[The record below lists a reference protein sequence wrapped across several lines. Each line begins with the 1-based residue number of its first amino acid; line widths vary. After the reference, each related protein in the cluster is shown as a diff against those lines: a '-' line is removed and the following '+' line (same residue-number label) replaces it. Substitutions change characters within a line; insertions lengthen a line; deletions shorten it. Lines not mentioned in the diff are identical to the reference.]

1 VIHILLLTLI
11 ASTLSA
17 ETIAEKKA
25 KNLWSKDASL
35 PKNSIQTINQ
45 EISDLRKELDKSYQT
60 AQLLQE
66 RGASDEEFAGLLVE
80 MNRIKEAILQ
90 TEERWKDR
98 SSADAKKEEEGYGLW
113 DQEET
118 TLSQLI
124 TEYGAMDFLYII
136 PPEIAALK
144 LNLHSTVPIPRESWR
159 DLLELLLNQ
168 NGIGIKQLG
177 PYTRQLFIFK
187 QDLSAVQ
194 KIATTREG
202 LQLIPAQTRL
212 FYLFSPAVEQIRS
225 SLQFFERFSDAKQ
238 TFVHQI
244 GNKIALISSKEEIE
258 RMLSLY
264 QAIWGE
270 RNGKVSRVVPIS
282 KMHVKEMEKILTTFF
297 GEAIEKNRPPF
308 GKQETE
314 GLSLFSLPQGN
325 AIVLIGSQAVVDRA
339 EKIVQETESQL
350 QDPAEMTVFLYH
362 CLHSDPADL
371 GKVLGKVYNSLLF
384 TATEAPREM
393 EINYTTQSV
402 PQRTPDGYAAP
413 PPLVVAPPIL
423 NPGTHSR
430 LEVDEGIDH
439 FIPDPKTGTLLMVV
453 RRDTLIRIKDL
464 LRKLDVPKKMVQIE
478 VLLFE
483 KRLHDQNNFGLNL
496 LKLGSDS
503 SHMIYRAA
511 NLTPAEKP
519 GLGVLQ
525 FLLQMGKSKH
535 FPAFDLAYQFLMTQ
549 EDIQLNAAPSIV
561 TINQTPATIK
571 IVEEQSINNGA
582 APIDTNKGTAFEKSF
597 SRAQYGITIVVTP
610 TIHLSDSEEFADG
623 RGFVTLQTNITFDTT
638 KSNHDDRPTV
648 DRRNIE
654 NEVRVAD
661 GQTVILGGLRRRA
674 THDNEEKIPF
684 LGELPGIGKLFGST
698 KLSDSSTE
706 MFFFITPKIILD
718 PEQDLEC
725 AKIEMLKKRAGDIP
739 EYLDQLIEAYDKEKR
754 QFFRGSCRLLGVS
767 R

>member
-1 VIHILLLTLI
+1 MKTCCLLLLLLTVQLHP
-11 ASTLSA
+11 

-25 KNLWSKDASL
+25 RSL
-35 PKNSIQTINQ
+35 KGSESTQYSISNTNQ
-45 EISDLRKELDKSYQT
+45 EIALLRKELEISYEKAQELQKENASDEAF
-60 AQLLQE
+60 AQLLNTVNT
-66 RGASDEEFAGLLVE
+66 L
-80 MNRIKEAILQ
+80 
-90 TEERWKDR
+90 R
-98 SSADAKKEEEGYGLW
+98 SSIEKAETLWKESASFDAKRDEEGYGLW

-118 TLSQLI
+118 SLAQLI
-124 TEYGAMDFLYII
+124 TEYGAMDYLYIV
-136 PPEIAALK
+136 PPEIANLK
-144 LNLHSTVPIPRESWR
+144 LNLHSTIPIPRESWR
-159 DLLELLLNQ
+159 DLLELLLSH

-177 PYTRQLFIFK
+177 AYTRQLFILK
-187 QDLSAVQ
+187 QDLSAIQ
-194 KIATTREG
+194 KIATSRESLG
-202 LQLIPAQTRL
+202 LIPDHSRL
-212 FYLFSPAVEQIRS
+212 FYLFSPAVEQIRT

-244 GNKIALISSKEEIE
+244 GNKIALVSSKEEVE

-264 QAIWGE
+264 QAVFGE
-270 RNGKVSRVVPIS
+270 RTGKVSRVVPIS
-282 KMHVKEMEKILTTFF
+282 KINVKEMEKILSTFF

-308 GKQETE
+308 TKQETD

-350 QDPAEMTVFLYH
+350 QDPAEMTVFLYS
-362 CLHSDPADL
+362 CLHSDPTDL
-371 GKVLGKVYNSLLF
+371 AKVLGKVYTSLLF
-384 TATEAPREM
+384 TATEAPREV
-393 EINYTTQSV
+393 EINYATQSV

-423 NPGTHSR
+423 NPGTRSH
-430 LEVDEGIDH
+430 LEIDEGIDH

-453 RRDTLIRIKDL
+453 RRDTLSRIKDL

-503 SHMIYRAA
+503 SHMLYRSA
-511 NLTPAEKP
+511 NLTPAENP
-519 GLGVLQ
+519 GRGVLQ

-610 TIHLSDSEEFADG
+610 TIHLSDSEEFSDG

-661 GQTVILGGLRRRA
+661 GQTVILGGLRRKA

-684 LGELPGIGKLFGST
+684 LGEIPGIGKLFGST

-718 PEQDLEC
+718 PAQDLEC

-739 EYLDQLIEAYDKEKR
+739 EYLDQLIEAYDKEKK
-754 QFFRGSCRLLGVS
+754 QFFRNSCRLLGVA